1 MAHHVRARDLE
12 EVREVS
18 PLEDVTLE
26 LDEVITGEVR
36 LRGRVRVRVTVRLGF
51 GFGFGVGVGV
61 LMSSMRS
68 SEASTLVVVVDNLVV
83 GT

>member
-12 EVREVS
+12 EVCEVS

-36 LRGRVRVRVTVRLGF
+36 VRGRVRVRVTVRLGV
-51 GFGFGVGVGV
+51 GVGVGFGVGVP
-61 LMSSMRS
+61 MSSMRS
-68 SEASTLVVVVDNLVV
+68 SE
-83 GT
+83 

>member
-12 EVREVS
+12 EVCEVS

-36 LRGRVRVRVTVRLGF
+36 VKVGVGVGSGVGLGF
-51 GFGFGVGVGV
+51 GVGV

-68 SEASTLVVVVDNLVV
+68 SEASKLVAGDLAM
-83 GT
+83 